1 MKDVFTVKRSA
12 DSDDVLKQLNGQ
24 FYKIMNVSSDTTL
37 EDVDTGAIICADFST
52 DGTDITLPKCS
63 AGLYFKVLVTVSAHA
78 DAGCKIKVGD
88 AADYFFGVYTLI
100 DSDTANQLDVQTV
113 VKATAAAAPT
123 DFDNIDLDGNGTAA
137 GGEVGSVLEFIG
149 TDENGWFVN
158 AIMYTTGTPGSTAAI
173 SAS

>member
-24 FYKIMNVSSDTTL
+24 FFKVMNVSADTEL
-37 EDVDTGAIICADFST
+37 EDVDSGAIICADFST
-52 DGTDITLPKCS
+52 DGTDITLPKCA
-63 AGLYFKVLVTVSAHA
+63 AGLYFKVLVTVTAHA
-78 DAGCKIKVGD
+78 DAGCKIKVGN

-100 DSDTANQLDVQTV
+100 DSDTQNQLDVQTV
-113 VKATAAAAPT
+113 IKATAAAAPT
-123 DFDNIDLDGNGTAA
+123 DYDNIDLDGNGTAA
-137 GGEVGSVLEFIG
+137 GGEVGSTLEFIG

-158 AIMYTTGTPGSTAAI
+158 AVMYTTGTPASTAAI